1 LGLGDFSALLDCLKN
16 IIYDNNDCM
25 RLTIREYVAPQG
37 KNPFREWLKNLDMR
51 IQARVQARVLRFESG
66 NLGDHKNLWDGV
78 WEARLDFGP
87 GYRLY
92 FARDGNA
99 VILLLAGGDNASQ
112 SKDVTAAKRYWQ
124 DFRET
129 KHGKAQ

>member
-1 LGLGDFSALLDCLKN
+1 MIFKDR
-16 IIYDNNDCM
+16 M
-25 RLTIREYVAPQG
+25 RLAIREYVTRQG
-37 KNPFREWLKNLDMR
+37 KSPFREWLKNLDMG

-66 NLGDHKNLWDGV
+66 NLGDHKSVRGGV

-99 VILLLAGGDNASQ
+99 VILFLAGGDNASQ
-112 SKDVTAAKRYWQ
+112 SKDVVAAKRYWQ

-129 KHGKAQ
+129 KHGKTQ